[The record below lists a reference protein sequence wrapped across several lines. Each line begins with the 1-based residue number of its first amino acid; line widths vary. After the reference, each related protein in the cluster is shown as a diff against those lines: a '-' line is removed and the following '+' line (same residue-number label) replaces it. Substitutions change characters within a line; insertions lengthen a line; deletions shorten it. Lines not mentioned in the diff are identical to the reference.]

1 VPIRSLSPRHPV
13 RAVTG
18 ALLALCLAAPLA
30 ACGAG
35 PAENRE
41 AAAAGY
47 PRTIDNC
54 GRTTEVHEPPQR
66 VVTLN
71 QASTELLLSLGLGDR
86 IVGTSMW
93 TDPVL
98 PQLKKAADDLPRL
111 AENMPSFES
120 VLNTEPDFV
129 AGSFASTLGKGGVA
143 TREQFDELGVP
154 NYLSPTDCGTKNNES
169 GGDGSRTAPLTMD
182 VLYREI
188 RDLATIFDVEDRGEK
203 LIADLKGRLDDIDVE
218 ARGTSVM
225 YWFANSESPYLAG
238 CCGAPGIM
246 TKAVGAA
253 NAFDDTHAEWPQ
265 INWENIADRDPD
277 VIALGD
283 LTRQSQTAESAEA
296 KIRFLESHPVTKDMT
311 AVREKRYV
319 RMSGQAM
326 NPTIRTVDGA
336 EELAAKLREFGFAG

>member
-1 VPIRSLSPRHPV
+1 MSIRRTPRS
-13 RAVTG
+13 RTLAG
-18 ALLALCLAAPLA
+18 LLLALSLAVPLA
-30 ACGAG
+30 ACGG
-35 PAENRE
+35 PTEQRE
-41 AAAAGY
+41 QAAPGY
-47 PRTIDNC
+47 PRSVDNC
-54 GRTTEVHEPPQR
+54 GRTTEVPEPPRR
-66 VVTLN
+66 VVSLN

-98 PQLKKAADDLPRL
+98 PELKQDARDLPKLADDK
-111 AENMPSFES
+111 PSFES
-120 VLNTEPDFV
+120 VLNAEPDFV

-143 TREQFDELGVP
+143 TRGQFDELGVP
-154 NYLSPTDCGTKNNES
+154 SYLSPTDCGTKNNES

-188 RDLATIFDVEDRGEK
+188 RDLAKLFDVQQRGEK

-225 YWFANSESPYLAG
+225 YWFANSDSPYLAG

-246 TKAVGAA
+246 TRAVGAE
-253 NAFDDTHAEWPQ
+253 NTFDDTHAEWPQ
-265 INWENIADRDPD
+265 INWESIAERDPD

-283 LTRQSQTAESAEA
+283 LTRRSQTAESAEA
-296 KIRFLESHPVTKDMT
+296 KIDFLESHPVTRDMT
-311 AVREKRYV
+311 AVREKRFV
-319 RMSGQAM
+319 TMSGQAM

-336 EELAAKLREFGFAG
+336 EKLANKLREYGFAR